1 MTLACVL
8 GCAGRVLSAEEVAFF
23 RDRRPWGFI
32 LFGRNVENPDQVRT
46 LTESLRA
53 SVDRPDAP
61 VLIDQ
66 EGGRVQRLG
75 PPHWR
80 RHPPASAFAALP
92 LPPSGQREAAR
103 LGARLIAH
111 DLAAVGVDVD
121 CAPVLDVPA
130 PGAHDVIGDRAYADD
145 VEQVGVLA
153 RAVCEGLMAGGVLP
167 VIKHIPGHGRATADS
182 HERLPV
188 VDASREDLERVDFA
202 PFRMLSDMPIAMT
215 AHVLYAALDA
225 TQPATTSHSV
235 ISEVIRRGIG
245 FEGLLISDDLS
256 MKALGGGLAERAA
269 ASLDAGCDIV
279 LHCNG
284 DLAEM
289 EAVVAG
295 ARELEGRAAERA
307 RAALARRIAVVE
319 PLDLQE
325 ATERFDT
332 LLGRRLQA

>member
-1 MTLACVL
+1 M
-8 GCAGRVLSAEEVAFF
+8 LSAEEVAFF

-46 LTESLRA
+46 LTDSLRA
-53 SVDRPDAP
+53 AVDRPDAP

-130 PGAHDVIGDRAYADD
+130 PGAHAVIGDRAYADE

-167 VIKHIPGHGRATADS
+167 VIKHIPGHGRAAADS

-225 TQPATTSHSV
+225 TQPATTSHPV

-256 MKALGGGLAERAA
+256 MKALGGGLSERAA

-289 EAVVAG
+289 EAVAAG
-295 ARELEGRAAERA
+295 ARELEGPGAERA

-319 PLDLQE
+319 PLDLRE

-332 LLGRRLQA
+332 LLGRRLQV